1 MDLTKKDIRKWLV
14 VLCALLFSFP
24 LAAQEEKPIVS
35 EKYEKSL
42 KANPEQ
48 EKIQKLIEAV
58 KNEINDYL
66 R

>member
-1 MDLTKKDIRKWLV
+1 LDLTKKDIRKWLV

-24 LAAQEEKPIVS
+24 LVAQEEKPIVS
-35 EKYEKSL
+35 GKYEKSL